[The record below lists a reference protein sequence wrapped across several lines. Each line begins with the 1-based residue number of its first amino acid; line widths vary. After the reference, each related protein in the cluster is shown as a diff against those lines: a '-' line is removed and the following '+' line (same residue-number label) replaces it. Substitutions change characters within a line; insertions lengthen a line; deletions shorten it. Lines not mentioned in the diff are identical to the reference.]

1 MNQTQAR
8 RRYLKEFGAAI
19 ALYVALVALS
29 VYAATLLEPGAP
41 RTALLAS
48 PVLAILLVIRAVARQ
63 VRRADEFVRKI
74 TAEHLAIAAAVTAAI
89 TFAYGFL
96 ELAGFPRL
104 SMFFVWPLMAVAWLA
119 TTVIDYLRH
128 R

>member
-41 RTALLAS
+41 HR
-48 PVLAILLVIRAVARQ
+48 P
-63 VRRADEFVRKI
+63 
-74 TAEHLAIAAAVTAAI
+74 
-89 TFAYGFL
+89 
-96 ELAGFPRL
+96 AGQSGAGDPAGHPRGGA
-104 SMFFVWPLMAVAWLA
+104 PGPPGG
-119 TTVIDYLRH
+119 
-128 R
+128 